1 MTKTLHTHV
10 DVTIDRPPEQVWSVV
25 SDYATDTRWRKG
37 IVEMAPDRAGAP
49 AVGTHVREVLKL
61 AGKEYVT
68 DTTVT
73 ETGPGLGYRFA
84 GEGTSGTVRGGRRV
98 WADESGRA
106 IFRYDVE
113 LEPRAVPRL
122 AQPILGWWLTH
133 SLRRDLH
140 RLRDMVEAP

>member
-1 MTKTLHTHV
+1 M
-10 DVTIDRPPEQVWSVV
+10 R
-25 SDYATDTRWRKG
+25 
-37 IVEMAPDRAGAP
+37 APAGRSAAVAPCVPTAP

-73 ETGPGLGYRFA
+73 ETGPGLSYRFA
-84 GEGTSGTVRGGRRV
+84 GAGTSGAVRGGRRV
-98 WADESGRA
+98 WADESGRS

-122 AQPILGWWLTH
+122 AQPVLGWWLTH

-140 RLRDMVEAP
+140 RLRDLVEAS

>member
-1 MTKTLHTHV
+1 MTTTLHTHV
-10 DVTIDRPPEQVWSVV
+10 DVTIDRPPEQVWTVV

-37 IVEMAPDRAGAP
+37 IVEMTPDVDGAP

-73 ETGPGLGYRFA
+73 ETGPGLRYRFA
-84 GEGTSGTVRGGRRV
+84 GEGTSGTVRGGRSVRP
-98 WADESGRA
+98 DGSGGA

-113 LEPRAVPRL
+113 LEPRDLPRL
-122 AQPILGWWLTH
+122 AQPVLGWWLTH

-140 RLRDMVEAP
+140 RLRDLVEAS

>member
-25 SDYATDTRWRKG
+25 SDYATDARWRKG
-37 IVEMAPDRAGAP
+37 IVQMEPDVAGAP
-49 AVGTHVREVLKL
+49 AVGTHVREVLEL

-73 ETGPGLGYRFA
+73 ETGPGLSYRFA
-84 GEGTSGTVRGGRRV
+84 GAGTSGAVRGGRRV
-98 WADESGRA
+98 WADESGRS

-122 AQPILGWWLTH
+122 AQPVLGWWLTH

-140 RLRDMVEAP
+140 RLRDLVEAS